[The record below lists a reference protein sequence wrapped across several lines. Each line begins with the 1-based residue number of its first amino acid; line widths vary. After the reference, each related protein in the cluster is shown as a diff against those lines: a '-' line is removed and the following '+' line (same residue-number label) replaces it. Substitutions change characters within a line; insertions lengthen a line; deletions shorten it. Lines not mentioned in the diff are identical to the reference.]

1 MKTRW
6 PERATNT
13 TGNQPMN
20 SNGQELVLNGTKE
33 RALELLGSGIA
44 SSLVAQSCGV
54 SESYISQLLAEED
67 FLKAVV
73 ERKFQHLQ
81 KHNARDAA
89 YDSMEDEILGKLK
102 SQLGMI
108 FDPMKLAKIL
118 QMLNAAK
125 RRGAASSEAVTQQA
139 TIVTLIMPTK
149 IVERFSV
156 VKDIDNRIIEAG
168 DQKLVTM
175 QSGTLMDRL
184 RSKTQNDKGIGNE
197 TTDVDATTRVAIQS
211 G

>member
-1 MKTRW
+1 MARV
-6 PERATNT
+6 T
-13 TGNQPMN
+13 TGNTSTMN
-20 SNGQELVLNGTKE
+20 SNGQELVLSGTKE
-33 RALELLGSGIA
+33 KALELLGAGIA
-44 SSLVAQSCGV
+44 SSLVAQSIGV
-54 SESYISQLLAEED
+54 SEGYISQLLADED
-67 FLKAVV
+67 FLKQVV

-89 YDSMEDEILGKLK
+89 YDTAEDTVLK
-102 SQLGMI
+102 ALQSQLGMI

-118 QMLNAAK
+118 QVLNAAK
-125 RRGAASSEAVTQQA
+125 RRGAASPDAVTQQS
-139 TIVTLIMPTK
+139 TVITLIMPTK

-156 VKDIDNRIIEAG
+156 VKDVDNRIIEAG

-184 RSKTQNDKGIGNE
+184 RAKNSLTQNEQGTGNE
-197 TTDVDATTRVAIQS
+197 TTDVNATTCVAIQS

>member
-1 MKTRW
+1 
-6 PERATNT
+6 
-13 TGNQPMN
+13 MN
-20 SNGQELVLNGTKE
+20 SNGQELVLSGTKE
-33 RALELLGSGIA
+33 KALELLGAGIA
-44 SSLVAQSCGV
+44 SSLVAQSIGV
-54 SESYISQLLAEED
+54 SEGYVSQLLADEE
-67 FLKAVV
+67 FLKQVV

-81 KHNARDAA
+81 KHNARDAS
-89 YDSMEDEILGKLK
+89 YDDAEDTVLKNLK
-102 SQLGMI
+102 SQLGMV

-118 QMLNAAK
+118 QVLNAAK
-125 RRGAASSEAVTQQA
+125 RRGAASPDAVTQQS
-139 TIVTLIMPTK
+139 TVITLIMPTK

-184 RSKTQNDKGIGNE
+184 RAKNSLTQNDQGNGNE
-197 TTDVDATTRVAIQS
+197 TTHAYARVSSPVQS